1 MLRICLSICVALWAG
16 SAVAQVSDDP
26 RAVAPVVYSDSAP
39 ADSAPCAVDLT
50 TSECAP
56 PADPVAYDDAP
67 VVETD
72 WDYYPGV
79 SLWAYDDYPYY
90 YGWNGPYGWP
100 YASYAG
106 FGFGWPYY
114 GYGYGYAGIGFGL
127 GFGYFGYWHGGYWHH
142 HGHWNGWGGRYA
154 YDGRYP
160 GPYRYAGHGRYWNS
174 THGGA
179 HPVGVYHGGGTAD
192 RALARS
198 GGASLRSAGFS
209 RGAIANGAPMRQALP
224 SASYY
229 AAARGASGANSY
241 RVTAMPS
248 GVARGVA
255 GARPGVAN
263 GRAGD
268 GRNSYRVTSM
278 PSRGYAQAAYRG
290 NAYTP
295 RAGAGYAPARG
306 YGYAG
311 RPAVAAPARGYGN
324 YGGVARGGSYAHV
337 APAAHYSG
345 GGYSGGGAHVSG
357 GHAGSGGGGHSSSGG
372 HSGSASHSR

>member
-1 MLRICLSICVALWAG
+1 VAQ
-16 SAVAQVSDDP
+16 VQVSDDP
-26 RAVAPVVYSDSAP
+26 RAAAPVVYSDSAP
-39 ADSAPCAVDLT
+39 AQSAPPCAVDYT

-56 PADPVAYDDAP
+56 AGDVAYDDAP

-90 YGWNGPYGWP
+90 YGWNWPYGWP
-100 YASYAG
+100 YASYVG

-114 GYGYGYAGIGFGL
+114 GFGYGYAGIGF

-174 THGGA
+174 NGA
-179 HPVGVYHGGGTAD
+179 HPVGVYHGGTFAAD
-192 RALARS
+192 RSVARA
-198 GGASLRSAGFS
+198 GGAPLRSAGYG
-209 RGAIANGAPMRQALP
+209 RGTTANGAPMRQALP

-229 AAARGASGANSY
+229 AAARGANGASGY

-248 GVARGVA
+248 GISRSAA
-255 GARPGVAN
+255 AARPGVAN
-263 GRAGD
+263 ARD
-268 GRNSYRVTSM
+268 PHWVTSM
-278 PSRGYAQAAYRG
+278 PSRGYAQSAYRSS
-290 NAYTP
+290 AYAS
-295 RAGAGYAPARG
+295 RAAGYAPARS

-311 RPAVAAPARGYGN
+311 RPGAAAPVRGYSNN
-324 YGGVARGGSYAHV
+324 YSGIARGGSYAHA

-345 GGYSGGGAHVSG
+345 GGYSGGGGHSG
-357 GHAGSGGGGHSSSGG
+357 GSAHGGGNGGGHSSGGG
-372 HSGSASHSR
+372 HSGSASHAR